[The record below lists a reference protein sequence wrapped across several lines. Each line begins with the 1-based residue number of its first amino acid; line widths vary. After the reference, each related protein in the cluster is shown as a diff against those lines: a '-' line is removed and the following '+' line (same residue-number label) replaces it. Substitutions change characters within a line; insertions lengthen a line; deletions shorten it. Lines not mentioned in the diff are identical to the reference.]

1 MSPADGD
8 AAACLLR
15 TLEAFLRQTAKGGYD
30 GRGGEACLQVERGA
44 GNQRFNDRAAE
55 RMDTYFISHG
65 DPMAGIDESFAV
77 RELLKSWRKQ
87 TLRHVPKS
95 ILVVSGHW
103 ETSDPTVNVFSGP
116 NPTIHDFDRRPER
129 HRLFQIQYPAPGAP
143 KLAKRVK
150 ELLIKSGF
158 NNVNEDETRGLD
170 HGAWIPLMLMY
181 PEANIPVCQLS
192 VQPQLD
198 ATHHFNMGR
207 ALCPLREEGVLIIG
221 SGAATHNLDIV
232 GPDDGSIL
240 PWASEFDAW
249 LKECLLNGRY
259 EDIIDYEEK
268 APHAKIAH
276 PWPEHLYPIHVA
288 LGAAGEE
295 AKAELIH
302 HSWQGGSLSYASYRF
317 ITKK

>member
-1 MSPADGD
+1 
-8 AAACLLR
+8 
-15 TLEAFLRQTAKGGYD
+15 
-30 GRGGEACLQVERGA
+30 
-44 GNQRFNDRAAE
+44 
-55 RMDTYFISHG
+55 MDTYFISHG
-65 DPMAGIDESFAV
+65 DTRSGIDESFAV

-87 TLRHVPKS
+87 TLRQVPKS

-103 ETSDPTVNVFSGP
+103 ETSDPTVNVVSGP
-116 NPTIHDFDRRPER
+116 NPTIHDIVRSPER
-129 HRLFQIQYPAPGAP
+129 LRLFQIQYPAPGAP
-143 KLAKRVK
+143 KLAKKVK
-150 ELLIKSGF
+150 VLLIKSGF
-158 NNVNEDETRGLD
+158 NSVNEDESRGLD

-198 ATHHFNMGR
+198 GAHHFNMGR

-232 GPDDGSIL
+232 GPVDGPIL

-249 LKECLLNGRY
+249 LKDCLLNGRY
-259 EDIIDYEEK
+259 EDVNDYEEK

-276 PWPEHLYPIHVA
+276 PWPDHLYPLHVA

-302 HSWQGGSLSYASYRF
+302 HSWQDASLSYASYRF